1 MRRPYMED
9 PYTEL
14 AGAIVRLREEIV
26 EGHEVHLNLQRQ
38 LLELI
43 EVVKA
48 LTTEI
53 DAIHEVILDVR

>member
-14 AGAIVRLREEIV
+14 AGAITRLKEEIV
-26 EGHEVHLNLQRQ
+26 EGHELHMTLQRQ

-43 EVVKA
+43 DVVKA

-53 DAIHEVILDVR
+53 DAIHEAILDAR